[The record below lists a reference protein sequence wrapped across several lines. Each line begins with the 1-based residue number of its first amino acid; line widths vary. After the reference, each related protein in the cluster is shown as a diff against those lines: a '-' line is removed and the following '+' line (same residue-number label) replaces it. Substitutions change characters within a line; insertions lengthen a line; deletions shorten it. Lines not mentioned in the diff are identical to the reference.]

1 MARFNQRFNDEEKR
15 LLSTGD
21 DDVKVGVIRHE
32 LEEERPY
39 DSSLGV
45 GTAVGLPTSKVISYA
60 TRHTICWVYVHDCCK
75 NNQGSSKSMEA
86 NVAIYLFSVHTA
98 VV

>member
-1 MARFNQRFNDEEKR
+1 MSWSKR
-15 LLSTGD
+15 GHS
-21 DDVKVGVIRHE
+21 R
-32 LEEERPY
+32 
-39 DSSLGV
+39 DSSSGV

-60 TRHTICWVYVHDCCK
+60 TRNTICWVCAHDCCK